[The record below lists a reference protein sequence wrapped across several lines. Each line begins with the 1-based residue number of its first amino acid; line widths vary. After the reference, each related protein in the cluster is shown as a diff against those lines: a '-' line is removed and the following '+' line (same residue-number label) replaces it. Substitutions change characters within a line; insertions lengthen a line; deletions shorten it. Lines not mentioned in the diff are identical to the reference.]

1 MPRTWFQPPRVPLAR
16 QRSGAIPRSI
26 QQADPA
32 PDSREVDWRMS
43 TWVVVLVKDF
53 ESAKQGLG
61 PAIDPHQRMVLARR
75 NASRAIRAAGAAEH
89 GLVVAGSD
97 EAAALAAELGAEVLI
112 EPRQE
117 GQNVAA
123 QRGLAR
129 ATQNGADAVLL
140 LSSDLPLVTKKSV
153 RDLLR
158 EASRLAP
165 PVAVAVPATGRGRT
179 NALYLHPPPSIGL
192 HFAADSLPAFPRHA
206 AGLGVRFEIHIS
218 PAMALDLDE
227 PADLARLRRAV
238 CIASSFLR
246 SRAFLTSMPAT
257 ISESSSARGRSSNQP
272 MCWWSRR
279 RWCLN
284 LRERSGIYPLWLPV
298 TRRSESPSS

>member
-1 MPRTWFQPPRVPLAR
+1 
-16 QRSGAIPRSI
+16 
-26 QQADPA
+26 
-32 PDSREVDWRMS
+32 MS

-53 ESAKQGLG
+53 ESAKQRLG
-61 PAIDPHQRMVLARR
+61 PALDPHQRRALARR

-89 GLVVAGSD
+89 RLVVAGSD

-129 ATQNGADAVLL
+129 AIENGADAALL

-165 PVAVAVPATGRGRT
+165 PVAVAVPATGRGGT
-179 NALYLHPPPSIGL
+179 NALYLHPPRAIGL
-192 HFAADSLPAFPRHA
+192 HFGADSLAAFRREA
-206 AGLGVRFEIHIS
+206 QAMGVRFEIHIS

-238 CIASSFLR
+238 
-246 SRAFLTSMPAT
+246 
-257 ISESSSARGRSSNQP
+257 
-272 MCWWSRR
+272 
-279 RWCLN
+279 
-284 LRERSGIYPLWLPV
+284 
-298 TRRSESPSS
+298 